1 MVDRVPTNP
10 GRVQLVPV
18 SGQENIFDLTMADGA
33 TVEGTPL
40 NKLTLLQDATAAA
53 IAALYES
60 SPVTP
65 STPDAALACL
75 AALFAA
81 DLKIEKGTYTGTG
94 TVGVN
99 NKNTLTFSAEPMVV
113 IVAENNTATQVG
125 NTYEEGQPMVMLNGT
140 PYASGTYKPFGAEA
154 GTQALIWSGNSV
166 SWYNLHT
173 TTYLTNGN
181 ASAAAQYNRSGSTYT
196 YIAFT
201 KGATA

>member
-18 SGQENIFDLTMADGA
+18 SGQENVFDLTMADGA

-65 STPDAALACL
+65 ATPDAALACL
-75 AALFAA
+75 AELLAPTA
-81 DLKIEKGTYTGTG
+81 KCEKGTYTGTG
-94 TVGVN
+94 TWGSSFP
-99 NKNTLTFSAEPMVV
+99 NTLTFGAKPMLV
-113 IVAENNTATQVG
+113 IVLMENNGRADLAGLPLVMINAMEHAVG
-125 NTYEEGQPMVMLNGT
+125 VDSLQGAGQYGV
-140 PYASGTYKPFGAEA
+140 EA
-154 GTQALIWSGNSV
+154 LTWSGNSV
-166 SWYNLHT
+166 SWYNEAVGLIYGRT
-173 TTYLTNGN
+173 ATIN
-181 ASAAAQYNRSGSTYT
+181 ATSQYNRDGYVYH

-201 KGATA
+201 MGGATA